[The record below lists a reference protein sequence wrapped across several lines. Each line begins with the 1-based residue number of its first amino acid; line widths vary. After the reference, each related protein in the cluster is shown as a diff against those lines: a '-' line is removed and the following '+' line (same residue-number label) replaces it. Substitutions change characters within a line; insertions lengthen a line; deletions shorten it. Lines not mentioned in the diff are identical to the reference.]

1 MVRRIIL
8 AYLSLTRGERN
19 GFFVLAILIMILLT
33 GRILI
38 PVLTERPI
46 PDFKEAE
53 SAFLA
58 FRSAMQEAEA
68 GEELEQLSAGMES
81 GKIFPPIH
89 AAIQYFN
96 FDPNHITYEEL
107 LKLGLSNRVARTLV
121 KYRNSGGRFHSKPDL
136 MKVYGLEKA
145 DFYRLEP
152 YINIPSVPAP
162 DVKKQIPMA
171 IELNSADSIQLQGI
185 YGIGPVFANRII
197 RYRDL
202 LGGFYTHEQLNEV
215 YGLREE
221 QYEEILKHV
230 FIDTSFLQR
239 MNLNSVE
246 RDTLLKHPYLNG
258 YQADAIIAY
267 REYNGEWKDIHEI
280 KRNQLLPDSVFN
292 KISPYLRIEK

>member
-8 AYLSLTRGERN
+8 AYMSLTRGERN
-19 GFFVLAILIMILLT
+19 GFFVLAILIMILLA

-68 GEELEQLSAGMES
+68 GEELEQLSAKMES

-121 KYRNSGGRFHSKPDL
+121 KYYFDPIG
-136 MKVYGLEKA
+136 
-145 DFYRLEP
+145 
-152 YINIPSVPAP
+152 
-162 DVKKQIPMA
+162 A
-171 IELNSADSIQLQGI
+171 IEDVL
-185 YGIGPVFANRII
+185 ANLIF
-197 RYRDL
+197 L
-202 LGGFYTHEQLNEV
+202 ATKPFT
-215 YGLREE
+215 
-221 QYEEILKHV
+221 
-230 FIDTSFLQR
+230 LQR
-239 MNLNSVE
+239 SWKSWN
-246 RDTLLKHPYLNG
+246 PYLNPAQKLSPRKTG
-258 YQADAIIAY
+258 W
-267 REYNGEWKDIHEI
+267 EWRI
-280 KRNQLLPDSVFN
+280 LLPINLVWM
-292 KISPYLRIEK
+292 L